1 LRGVLRKKGYNT
13 GVGDEGGFA
22 PELKSNEEAVEVIL
36 EAITKAGYRPG
47 DDIAL
52 CLDPATSEMWQD
64 GEYVFFKSTQ
74 ERKSSEEM
82 VALWSSWCDMRNR
95 KSIAVLMVLD
105 SVIALITA
113 IGVSAQS
120 ASNAH
125 PVQVLQGEKRKVQG
139 VVSFR
144 NGDSF
149 KVREPGGTTVLLT
162 SDTDVTSHSRGLK
175 GKKDYPVTYI
185 MRGLRLQA
193 QGKGDAEGNLVAE
206 WVWFDEQDLRA
217 AQALEQTNE
226 LAEENLARIKETEEN
241 ARRMMGQI
249 EENTALA
256 NDARARADRAQ
267 GQADAA
273 YKAAALA
280 NNRINGL
287 DDYEQLRSIPVLFKV
302 NSSVLNAAAKQTID
316 EAAACA
322 NGEKAKGNA
331 NGWLVVVVGFADTTG
346 NTARNRALS
355 ERRAK
360 SVIQYLV
367 GVHNLDLRRLVQPF
381 GYGDSKPVADN
392 KTAAGRAKNR
402 RVEIR
407 ILQNKGIANR
417 GD

>member
-1 LRGVLRKKGYNT
+1 
-13 GVGDEGGFA
+13 
-22 PELKSNEEAVEVIL
+22 
-36 EAITKAGYRPG
+36 
-47 DDIAL
+47 
-52 CLDPATSEMWQD
+52 
-64 GEYVFFKSTQ
+64 
-74 ERKSSEEM
+74 
-82 VALWSSWCDMRNR
+82 MRNR
-95 KSIAVLMVLD
+95 KSIAVLMVPAL
-105 SVIALITA
+105 VIALITA
-113 IGVSAQS
+113 IGVSAQN

-125 PVQVLQGEKRKVQG
+125 PVQVPQGEKRKVQG

-144 NGDSF
+144 SGDSF
-149 KVREPGGTTVLLT
+149 KVREPGGAETTVLLT
-162 SDTDVTSHSRGLK
+162 SNTDVTSHSRGLK

-206 WVWFDEQDLRA
+206 WVRFDEQDLRA

-267 GQADAA
+267 AQADAA

-287 DDYEQLRSIPVLFKV
+287 DDYEEVRSIPVLFKV

-316 EAAACA
+316 ETAAWA
-322 NGEKAKGNA
+322 NAEKAKGNA
-331 NGWLVVVVGFADTTG
+331 NGWLVVVVGFADKTG

-360 SVIQYLV
+360 AVIQYLV

>member
-1 LRGVLRKKGYNT
+1 
-13 GVGDEGGFA
+13 
-22 PELKSNEEAVEVIL
+22 
-36 EAITKAGYRPG
+36 
-47 DDIAL
+47 
-52 CLDPATSEMWQD
+52 
-64 GEYVFFKSTQ
+64 
-74 ERKSSEEM
+74 
-82 VALWSSWCDMRNR
+82 
-95 KSIAVLMVLD
+95 
-105 SVIALITA
+105 
-113 IGVSAQS
+113 
-120 ASNAH
+120 
-125 PVQVLQGEKRKVQG
+125 
-139 VVSFR
+139 
-144 NGDSF
+144 
-149 KVREPGGTTVLLT
+149 
-162 SDTDVTSHSRGLK
+162 
-175 GKKDYPVTYI
+175 VTYI

-206 WVWFDEQDLRA
+206 WVRFDEQDLRA

-267 GQADAA
+267 AQADAA

-316 EAAACA
+316 EAAAWA
-322 NGEKAKGNA
+322 NAEKAKGNA
-331 NGWLVVVVGFADTTG
+331 NGWLVVVVGFADKTG

-360 SVIQYLV
+360 AVIQYLV

-407 ILQNKGIANR
+407 ILQNKGIANK

>member
-1 LRGVLRKKGYNT
+1 
-13 GVGDEGGFA
+13 
-22 PELKSNEEAVEVIL
+22 
-36 EAITKAGYRPG
+36 
-47 DDIAL
+47 
-52 CLDPATSEMWQD
+52 
-64 GEYVFFKSTQ
+64 
-74 ERKSSEEM
+74 
-82 VALWSSWCDMRNR
+82 MRNR
-95 KSIAVLMVLD
+95 KSIAVLMVLAFA
-105 SVIALITA
+105 IALITA
-113 IGVSAQS
+113 IGVSAQN

-125 PVQVLQGEKRKVQG
+125 PVQVPQGEKRKVQG

-144 NGDSF
+144 SGDSF
-149 KVREPGGTTVLLT
+149 KVREPGGAETTVLLT

-185 MRGLRLQA
+185 MRGLRLQV

-206 WVWFDEQDLRA
+206 WVRFDEQDLRA

-267 GQADAA
+267 AQADAA

-316 EAAACA
+316 EAAAWA
-322 NGEKAKGNA
+322 NAEKAKGNA
-331 NGWLVVVVGFADTTG
+331 NGWLVVVVGFADKTG

-360 SVIQYLV
+360 AVIQYLV

-407 ILQNKGIANR
+407 ILQNKGIANK

>member
-1 LRGVLRKKGYNT
+1 
-13 GVGDEGGFA
+13 
-22 PELKSNEEAVEVIL
+22 
-36 EAITKAGYRPG
+36 
-47 DDIAL
+47 
-52 CLDPATSEMWQD
+52 
-64 GEYVFFKSTQ
+64 
-74 ERKSSEEM
+74 
-82 VALWSSWCDMRNR
+82 
-95 KSIAVLMVLD
+95 MVLAF
-105 SVIALITA
+105 VIALITA
-113 IGVSAQS
+113 IGVSAQN

-125 PVQVLQGEKRKVQG
+125 PVQVPQGEKRKVQG

-144 NGDSF
+144 SGDSF
-149 KVREPGGTTVLLT
+149 KVREPGGAETTVVLT
-162 SDTDVTSHSRGLK
+162 SNTDVTSHSRGLK

-206 WVWFDEQDLRA
+206 WVRFDEQDLRA

-267 GQADAA
+267 AQADAA

-316 EAAACA
+316 EAAAWA
-322 NGEKAKGNA
+322 NAEKAKGNA
-331 NGWLVVVVGFADTTG
+331 NGWLVVVVGFADRTG
-346 NTARNRALS
+346 NTAKNRALS

-360 SVIQYLV
+360 AVIQYLV

-417 GD
+417 GE

>member
-1 LRGVLRKKGYNT
+1 M
-13 GVGDEGGFA
+13 
-22 PELKSNEEAVEVIL
+22 S
-36 EAITKAGYRPG
+36 
-47 DDIAL
+47 
-52 CLDPATSEMWQD
+52 
-64 GEYVFFKSTQ
+64 
-74 ERKSSEEM
+74 
-82 VALWSSWCDMRNR
+82 NR
-95 KSIAVLMVLD
+95 KSIAVLMVLAF
-105 SVIALITA
+105 VIALITA

-120 ASNAH
+120 ASRAH
-125 PVQVLQGEKRKVQG
+125 PVQVPQGEKRKVQG

-144 NGDSF
+144 SGDSF
-149 KVREPGGTTVLLT
+149 KVRDPGGAETTVLLT

-206 WVWFDEQDLRA
+206 WVRFDEQDLRA

-267 GQADAA
+267 AQADAA

-316 EAAACA
+316 EAAAWA
-322 NGEKAKGNA
+322 NAEKAKGNA
-331 NGWLVVVVGFADTTG
+331 NGWLVVVVGFADRTG

>member
-1 LRGVLRKKGYNT
+1 MVPAFVL
-13 GVGDEGGFA
+13 
-22 PELKSNEEAVEVIL
+22 
-36 EAITKAGYRPG
+36 
-47 DDIAL
+47 
-52 CLDPATSEMWQD
+52 
-64 GEYVFFKSTQ
+64 
-74 ERKSSEEM
+74 
-82 VALWSSWCDMRNR
+82 
-95 KSIAVLMVLD
+95 
-105 SVIALITA
+105 ALITA
-113 IGVSAQS
+113 IGVSAQN

-125 PVQVLQGEKRKVQG
+125 PVQVPQGEKRKVQG

-144 NGDSF
+144 SGDSF
-149 KVREPGGTTVLLT
+149 KVREPGGAETTVLLT
-162 SDTDVTSHSRGLK
+162 GGTDVTSHGRGLK

-206 WVWFDEQDLRA
+206 WVRFDEQDLRA

-267 GQADAA
+267 AQADAA

-287 DDYEQLRSIPVLFKV
+287 DDYEQIRSIPVLFKV

-316 EAAACA
+316 EAAAWA
-322 NGEKAKGNA
+322 NEEKAKGNA
-331 NGWLVVVVGFADTTG
+331 NGWLVVVVGFADRTG
-346 NTARNRALS
+346 NTAKNRALS

-360 SVIQYLV
+360 AVIQYLV

-407 ILQNKGIANR
+407 ILQNKGIANK